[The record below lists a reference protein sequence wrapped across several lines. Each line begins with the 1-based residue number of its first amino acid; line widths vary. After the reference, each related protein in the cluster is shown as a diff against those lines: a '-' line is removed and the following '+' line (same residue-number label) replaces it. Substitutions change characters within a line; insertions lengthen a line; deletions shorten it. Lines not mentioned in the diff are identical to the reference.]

1 MYFQDN
7 LNLESFTVSLKKQGL
22 KLFNFI
28 YSIESFYAFLLHKCN
43 MENKLNFPRLLYLP
57 LRLDRF
63 VELIFRYFL
72 EIFDYINAGIFT
84 KQDEQNFQN
93 HQISARLIV
102 HLKFVLFLSIC
113 SKSF

>member
-43 MENKLNFPRLLYLP
+43 MENKLNFPRFLYLP
-57 LRLDRF
+57 LRPCR
-63 VELIFRYFL
+63 INFRYFL
-72 EIFDYINAGIFT
+72 EIFDYINSGIFT
-84 KQDEQNFQN
+84 NQDEKIFK
-93 HQISARLIV
+93 ISR
-102 HLKFVLFLSIC
+102 FLLDLMYI
-113 SKSF
+113 

>member
-7 LNLESFTVSLKKQGL
+7 LNLESFTVSLKKQGQ

-43 MENKLNFPRLLYLP
+43 MENKLNFPRFLYLP

-63 VELIFRYFL
+63 VELIL
-72 EIFDYINAGIFT
+72 GIFWRSST
-84 KQDEQNFQN
+84 T
-93 HQISARLIV
+93 
-102 HLKFVLFLSIC
+102 
-113 SKSF
+113 

>member
-1 MYFQDN
+1 MYFHDN
-7 LNLESFTVSLKKQGL
+7 LNLESFTVSLKKQGQ

-43 MENKLNFPRLLYLP
+43 MENKLNFPRLLCLP

-63 VELIFRYFL
+63 VELIFRNFL

-84 KQDEQNFQN
+84 KQNEKIFK
-93 HQISARLIV
+93 IIR
-102 HLKFVLFLSIC
+102 FLLDLMYI
-113 SKSF
+113 